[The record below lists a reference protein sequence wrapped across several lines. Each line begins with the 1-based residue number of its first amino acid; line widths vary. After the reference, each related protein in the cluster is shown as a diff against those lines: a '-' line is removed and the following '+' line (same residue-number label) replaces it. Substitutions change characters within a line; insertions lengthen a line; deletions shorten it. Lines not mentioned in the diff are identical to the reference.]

1 VHDRLNRHATL
12 LRLTL
17 IDLLRHP
24 VRTILTATGV
34 ALGVATI
41 VALLSLTSGV
51 ERAATGLIHL
61 GGAEVGMFQGGVGDL
76 TASALPT
83 DLVPRVRDTPGVAD
97 ATPVAVAT
105 NQLPGV
111 GSFLVFGVEQ
121 ESFLLRRLVF
131 LAGRAPTRTDEIV
144 LGTGAARELALH
156 VGDRLPL
163 AGGTFRIVGVYDS
176 GVPFEDQGAGLL
188 LPAAQSMR
196 GRRSD
201 VTTIAVSLDRGA
213 RADDVR
219 ARLDDSFRGTVSISE
234 PGQVARV
241 DTNTLLIRKAAVVFA
256 ALALVIG
263 AVAVAN
269 TMLMAVFE
277 RREEFAL
284 LLAVGWPRRLVGA
297 LVLQEGVLISLAGA
311 LVGIA
316 LGVAGGELLVRAF
329 AASGLVV
336 PDVTLWTLARAV
348 LVATAIGAA
357 ASVYPAWRITRL
369 RPAEVLG

>member
-1 VHDRLNRHATL
+1 MF
-12 LRLTL
+12 RLTL
-17 IDLLRHP
+17 IDLRRHP
-24 VRTILTATGV
+24 VRTILTASGV

-76 TASALPT
+76 TASTLPT
-83 DLVPRVRDTPGVAD
+83 ELVPRIRDTPGVAD

-111 GSFLVFGVEQ
+111 GSFLVFGVEP

-131 LAGRAPTRTDEIV
+131 LSGHPPRGPDEIV
-144 LGTGAARELALH
+144 VGTGAARELAVR
-156 VGDRLPL
+156 VGDMLPL
-163 AGGTFRIVGVYDS
+163 AGGTFRVVGVYDS
-176 GVPFEDQGAGLL
+176 GVPFEDQGAAVH

-196 GRRSD
+196 GRRGD

-213 RADDVR
+213 RADDVS
-219 ARLDDSFRGTVSISE
+219 ARLDRAFAGTVSITE

-256 ALALVIG
+256 ALALVVG
-263 AVAVAN
+263 AFAVAN

-284 LLAVGWPRRLVGA
+284 LLAIGWPRRLVAA
-297 LVLQEGVLISLAGA
+297 LVVQEGVLISLAGA
-311 LVGIA
+311 LIGLG

-329 AASGLVV
+329 AASSLVA
-336 PDVTLWTLARAV
+336 PDVTVWTLARAV
-348 LVATAIGAA
+348 IVAAAIGAA
-357 ASVYPAWRITRL
+357 ASLYPAWRITRL
-369 RPAEVLG
+369 RPAEALG